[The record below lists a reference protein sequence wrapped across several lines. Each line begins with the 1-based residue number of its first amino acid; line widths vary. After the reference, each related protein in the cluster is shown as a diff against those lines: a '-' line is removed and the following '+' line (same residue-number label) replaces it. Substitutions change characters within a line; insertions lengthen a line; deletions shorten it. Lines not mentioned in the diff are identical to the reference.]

1 MKSLISI
8 TSVNIIVTRVTLQCP
23 MYYMHVVM
31 QLIVHQHL
39 FIKPHDSTWPTCRC
53 DIYRDNCI
61 INVVVVVDLCC
72 CCCMYIIQKGF
83 KLRLPNLALW
93 CGYDIGFKR
102 SKVKITWSENQWA
115 WVSWSFSSADCSTVA
130 VQLQYFWCQHQ
141 GTESEVTSHQN
152 NDHWHHLQLLA
163 SRLSRLPSE
172 RLDDAVSAAA
182 TSHLEVSLL
191 LTASFQFIIFLW
203 FFSS

>member
-23 MYYMHVVM
+23 MYYMHEVM

-39 FIKPHDSTWPTCRC
+39 FVKPRDSTWPTCR

-61 INVVVVVDLCC
+61 INVVVDLCC
-72 CCCMYIIQKGF
+72 CCSMYIIQKGF
-83 KLRLPNLALW
+83 KLGLPNLALW

-102 SKVKITWSENQWA
+102 SKVKIMWSENQWA

-130 VQLQYFWCQHQ
+130 VLLMSTPGYWVWSYKS
-141 GTESEVTSHQN
+141 SEQWS
-152 NDHWHHLQLLA
+152 LA
-163 SRLSRLPSE
+163 SSPAVGISAFSVAKWETWWCCISSSNFTSRGL
-172 RLDDAVSAAA
+172 SAAYCQF
-182 TSHLEVSLL
+182 SICHSL
-191 LTASFQFIIFLW
+191 W
-203 FFSS
+203 PFSA